1 MTRVTIPQLDAN
13 LIDVTI
19 TNWRKTEGESITQG
33 EIIAELTTDKAAY
46 ELEAPASGHLIRILA
61 TAKSVVP
68 TGYIVAL
75 IGEKNEYDNA
85 ADDENNKRMSAYRGD
100 TTTKKTNTET
110 EHKSRVRAIPK
121 ARRLARKHNLV
132 LEDIQQKTGIE
143 VVDEKT
149 VQQFI
154 NS

>member
-1 MTRVTIPQLDAN
+1 MTRITIPQLDAN

-19 TNWRKTEGESITQG
+19 TGWKKSEGELVKQG
-33 EIIAELTTDKAAY
+33 ETVAELTTDKAAY
-46 ELEAPASGHLIRILA
+46 ELEAPSDGILLRILA

-75 IGEKNEYDNA
+75 IGQPGEVDDA
-85 ADDENNKRMSAYRGD
+85 AEDENNKMMATYRGD
-100 TTTKKTNTET
+100 ASSQKTGTET
-110 EHKSRVRAIPK
+110 ERKSRVRATPK
-121 ARRLARKHNLV
+121 ARRLARKHSLD
-132 LEDIQQKTGIE
+132 LEAIQQKTG
-143 VVDEKT
+143 VDVIDEDT